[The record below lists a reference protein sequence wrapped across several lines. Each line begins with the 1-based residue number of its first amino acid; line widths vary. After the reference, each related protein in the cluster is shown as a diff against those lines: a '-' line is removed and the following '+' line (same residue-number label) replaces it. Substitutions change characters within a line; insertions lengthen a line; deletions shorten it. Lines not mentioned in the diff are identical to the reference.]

1 MAFEIAFW
9 NIIGLKN
16 GAFGLEKCMY
26 RNSLW

>member
-16 GAFGLEKCMY
+16 GAFALERYMY
-26 RNSLW
+26 TNSLW